1 MHGPW
6 VWSLV
11 RELRSHML
19 CSEAK
24 KKKKREREQRAGLE
38 LGFYAGSKAGS
49 FSSHKFNY
57 THFRVI
63 IRVEYIFLLLGI
75 SSDLKF
81 CFLPSHIVLSFWQAD
96 KLPVDHFDPFELC
109 WVDLGFPDVSA
120 GKESTCNAVGTAL
133 GWEDLLEEENSNPL
147 QYSCLK
153 NSMDKGAWRPM
164 VQGIA
169 KSRTQLKQLSTYV
182 ASTQQKSG
190 TPVHLYET
198 LVMHSSVLSRT
209 LPWISS
215 WVSLPKLPARSPQI
229 REALWCSLPY
239 SWALERELGGQRAAS
254 LVSHPPGFTA
264 LCYLCPKVWKHLIP
278 SPTPGNSVPFPGC
291 LWWKGKSSPSYCQI
305 AQKES

>member
-1 MHGPW
+1 
-6 VWSLV
+6 
-11 RELRSHML
+11 ML

-120 GKESTCNAVGTAL
+120 GKESTCNAVGTSL
-133 GWEDLLEEENSNPL
+133 GW
-147 QYSCLK
+147 
-153 NSMDKGAWRPM
+153 
-164 VQGIA
+164 
-169 KSRTQLKQLSTYV
+169 
-182 ASTQQKSG
+182 
-190 TPVHLYET
+190 
-198 LVMHSSVLSRT
+198 
-209 LPWISS
+209 
-215 WVSLPKLPARSPQI
+215 
-229 REALWCSLPY
+229 
-239 SWALERELGGQRAAS
+239 
-254 LVSHPPGFTA
+254 
-264 LCYLCPKVWKHLIP
+264 
-278 SPTPGNSVPFPGC
+278 
-291 LWWKGKSSPSYCQI
+291 
-305 AQKES
+305 